1 MLDFLNKIIPN
12 VMHSTDRLLDS
23 ILATLQM
30 TLWSGVVMFVCGLF
44 LGVVLTV
51 TREGGIMQRKALY
64 QVLDKLINVCRS
76 IPFVIFI
83 AILLPVTKA
92 IMGTKIGVRGVIV
105 PLLAASVPFFARQVE
120 SALAHV
126 EHGLI
131 EAAESMGKSPVNII
145 FTVYLYESI
154 PAIARGTTIKLINL
168 IGMTTDEAV
177 PAMEKYLDDAYLAHL
192 PQVRVVH
199 GRGTGALRAACHKRL
214 KKLNYVKEF
223 RLGEYGEGDTGVTI
237 VVFK

>member
-12 VMHSTDRLLDS
+12 VMRSTDRLLDS

-105 PLLAASVPFFARQVE
+105 PLVAASVPFFARQVE

-154 PAIARGTTIKLINL
+154 PAIARGTTITLINL
-168 IGMTTDEAV
+168 IGLTAMTGYVGAGGLGDYAITWGYNYGHYDIIWV
-177 PAMEKYLDDAYLAHL
+177 SVLFVILIVSVIQLAGNF
-192 PQVRVVH
+192 V
-199 GRGTGALRAACHKRL
+199 AKR
-214 KKLNYVKEF
+214 F
-223 RLGEYGEGDTGVTI
+223 SH
-237 VVFK
+237 

>member
-12 VMHSTDRLLDS
+12 VMRSTDRLLDS

-105 PLLAASVPFFARQVE
+105 PLVAASVPFFARQVE

-154 PAIARGTTIKLINL
+154 PAIARGTTITLINL
-168 IGMTTDEAV
+168 IGLT
-177 PAMEKYLDDAYLAHL
+177 AMAGYVGAGGLGDYAITWGDNYGHYDIIWVSVLFVILIVSVIQLAGNF
-192 PQVRVVH
+192 V
-199 GRGTGALRAACHKRL
+199 AKR
-214 KKLNYVKEF
+214 F
-223 RLGEYGEGDTGVTI
+223 SH
-237 VVFK
+237 

>member
-30 TLWSGVVMFVCGLF
+30 TLWSGGVMFVCGLF

-105 PLLAASVPFFARQVE
+105 PLVAASVPFFARQVE

-154 PAIARGTTIKLINL
+154 PAIARGTTITLINL
-168 IGMTTDEAV
+168 IGLT
-177 PAMEKYLDDAYLAHL
+177 AMAGYVGAGGLGDYAITWGYNYGHYDIIWVSVLFVILIVSVIQLAGNF
-192 PQVRVVH
+192 V
-199 GRGTGALRAACHKRL
+199 AKR
-214 KKLNYVKEF
+214 F
-223 RLGEYGEGDTGVTI
+223 SH
-237 VVFK
+237 

>member
-12 VMHSTDRLLDS
+12 VMRSTDRLLDS

-105 PLLAASVPFFARQVE
+105 PLVAASVPFFARQVE

-131 EAAESMGKSPVNII
+131 EAADSMGKSPVNII

-154 PAIARGTTIKLINL
+154 PAIARGTTITLINL
-168 IGMTTDEAV
+168 IGLT
-177 PAMEKYLDDAYLAHL
+177 AMAGYVGAGGLGDYAITWGYNYGHYDIIWVSVLFVILIVSVIQLAGNF
-192 PQVRVVH
+192 V
-199 GRGTGALRAACHKRL
+199 AKR
-214 KKLNYVKEF
+214 F
-223 RLGEYGEGDTGVTI
+223 SH
-237 VVFK
+237 

>member
-1 MLDFLNKIIPN
+1 MLDFLNKNIPN
-12 VMHSTDRLLDS
+12 VMRSTDRLLDS

-105 PLLAASVPFFARQVE
+105 PLVAASVPFFARQVE

-154 PAIARGTTIKLINL
+154 PAIARGTTITLINL
-168 IGMTTDEAV
+168 IGLT
-177 PAMEKYLDDAYLAHL
+177 AMAGYVGAGGLGDYAITWGYNYGHYDIIWVSVLFVILIVSVIQLAGNF
-192 PQVRVVH
+192 V
-199 GRGTGALRAACHKRL
+199 AKR
-214 KKLNYVKEF
+214 F
-223 RLGEYGEGDTGVTI
+223 SH
-237 VVFK
+237 

>member
-12 VMHSTDRLLDS
+12 VMRSTDRLLDS

-105 PLLAASVPFFARQVE
+105 PLVAASVPFFARQVE

-131 EAAESMGKSPVNII
+131 EAAESMGKSPVNI
-145 FTVYLYESI
+145 FFSVYLYESI
-154 PAIARGTTIKLINL
+154 PAIARGTTITLINL
-168 IGMTTDEAV
+168 IGLT
-177 PAMEKYLDDAYLAHL
+177 AMAGYVGAGGLGDYAITWGYNYGHYDIIWVSVLFVILIVSVIQLAGNF
-192 PQVRVVH
+192 V
-199 GRGTGALRAACHKRL
+199 AKR
-214 KKLNYVKEF
+214 F
-223 RLGEYGEGDTGVTI
+223 SH
-237 VVFK
+237 

>member
-105 PLLAASVPFFARQVE
+105 PLVAASVPFFARQVE

-154 PAIARGTTIKLINL
+154 PAIARGTTITLINL
-168 IGMTTDEAV
+168 IGLT
-177 PAMEKYLDDAYLAHL
+177 AMAGYVGAGGLGDYAITWGYNYGHYDIIWVSVLFVILIVSVIQLAGNF
-192 PQVRVVH
+192 V
-199 GRGTGALRAACHKRL
+199 AKR
-214 KKLNYVKEF
+214 F
-223 RLGEYGEGDTGVTI
+223 SH
-237 VVFK
+237 

>member
-12 VMHSTDRLLDS
+12 VMRSTDRLLDS

-105 PLLAASVPFFARQVE
+105 PLVAASVPFFARQVE
-120 SALAHV
+120 SALAHI

-154 PAIARGTTIKLINL
+154 PAIARGTTITLINL
-168 IGMTTDEAV
+168 IGLT
-177 PAMEKYLDDAYLAHL
+177 AMAGYVGAGGLGDYAITWGYNYGHYDIIWVSVLFVILIVSIIQLAGNF
-192 PQVRVVH
+192 V
-199 GRGTGALRAACHKRL
+199 AKR
-214 KKLNYVKEF
+214 F
-223 RLGEYGEGDTGVTI
+223 SH
-237 VVFK
+237 

>member
-12 VMHSTDRLLDS
+12 VMHSTDWLLDS

-105 PLLAASVPFFARQVE
+105 PLVAASVPFFARQVE

-154 PAIARGTTIKLINL
+154 PAIARGTTITLINL
-168 IGMTTDEAV
+168 IGLT
-177 PAMEKYLDDAYLAHL
+177 AMAGYVGAGGLGDYAITWGYNYGHYDIIWVSVLFVILIVSVIQLAGNF
-192 PQVRVVH
+192 V
-199 GRGTGALRAACHKRL
+199 AKR
-214 KKLNYVKEF
+214 F
-223 RLGEYGEGDTGVTI
+223 SH
-237 VVFK
+237 

>member
-1 MLDFLNKIIPN
+1 
-12 VMHSTDRLLDS
+12 
-23 ILATLQM
+23 
-30 TLWSGVVMFVCGLF
+30 
-44 LGVVLTV
+44 V

-105 PLLAASVPFFARQVE
+105 PLVAASVPFFARQVE

-154 PAIARGTTIKLINL
+154 PAIARGTTITLINL
-168 IGMTTDEAV
+168 IGLT
-177 PAMEKYLDDAYLAHL
+177 AMAGYVGAGGLGDYAITWGYNYGHYDIIWVSVLFVILIVSVIQLAGNF
-192 PQVRVVH
+192 V
-199 GRGTGALRAACHKRL
+199 AKR
-214 KKLNYVKEF
+214 F
-223 RLGEYGEGDTGVTI
+223 SH
-237 VVFK
+237 

>member
-105 PLLAASVPFFARQVE
+105 PLVAASVPFFARQVE

-154 PAIARGTTIKLINL
+154 PAIARGTTITLINL
-168 IGMTTDEAV
+168 IGLTAMAGYEAPAASATMRLPGATITGITTSSGFPCCSSSSSCRSFSL
-177 PAMEKYLDDAYLAHL
+177 PAISSQNGFPIKPIQKGLYF
-192 PQVRVVH
+192 Q
-199 GRGTGALRAACHKRL
+199 
-214 KKLNYVKEF
+214 
-223 RLGEYGEGDTGVTI
+223 
-237 VVFK
+237 

>member
-12 VMHSTDRLLDS
+12 VMRSTDRLLDS

-64 QVLDKLINVCRS
+64 QVLDKLTNVCRS

-105 PLLAASVPFFARQVE
+105 PLVAASVPFFARQVE

-154 PAIARGTTIKLINL
+154 PAIARGTTITLINL
-168 IGMTTDEAV
+168 IGLT
-177 PAMEKYLDDAYLAHL
+177 AMAGYVGAGGLGDYAITWGYNYGHYDIIWVSVLFVILIVSVIQLAGNF
-192 PQVRVVH
+192 V
-199 GRGTGALRAACHKRL
+199 AKR
-214 KKLNYVKEF
+214 F
-223 RLGEYGEGDTGVTI
+223 SH
-237 VVFK
+237 

>member
-105 PLLAASVPFFARQVE
+105 PLVAASVPFFARQVE

-154 PAIARGTTIKLINL
+154 PAIARGTTITLINL
-168 IGMTTDEAV
+168 IGLT
-177 PAMEKYLDDAYLAHL
+177 AMAGYVGAGGLGDYAITWGYNYGHYDIIWVSVLFVILIVSVIRLAGNF
-192 PQVRVVH
+192 V
-199 GRGTGALRAACHKRL
+199 AKR
-214 KKLNYVKEF
+214 F
-223 RLGEYGEGDTGVTI
+223 SH
-237 VVFK
+237 

>member
-12 VMHSTDRLLDS
+12 VMRSTDRLLDS

-105 PLLAASVPFFARQVE
+105 PLVAASVPFFARQVE

-154 PAIARGTTIKLINL
+154 PAIARGTTITLINL
-168 IGMTTDEAV
+168 IGLT
-177 PAMEKYLDDAYLAHL
+177 AMAGY
-192 PQVRVVH
+192 V
-199 GRGTGALRAACHKRL
+199 GAGGLGDYAITWGYNYGHYDIIWVSVLFVILIVSVIQLIGNFVAKR
-214 KKLNYVKEF
+214 F
-223 RLGEYGEGDTGVTI
+223 SH
-237 VVFK
+237 

>member
-105 PLLAASVPFFARQVE
+105 PLVAASVPFFARQVE

-154 PAIARGTTIKLINL
+154 PAIARGTTITLINYIGLTAMAGYVGAGGLGDYAITWGYNYGHYDIIWVSVLFVIL
-168 IGMTTDEAV
+168 IV
-177 PAMEKYLDDAYLAHL
+177 SVIQLAGNF
-192 PQVRVVH
+192 V
-199 GRGTGALRAACHKRL
+199 AKR
-214 KKLNYVKEF
+214 F
-223 RLGEYGEGDTGVTI
+223 SH
-237 VVFK
+237 